1 MAQTIKLK
9 RSNTAGNLPTT
20 SDLALGEVA
29 INTKDG
35 KLFLRKHVDG
45 TDSGDAITM
54 YAPQG
59 LNTYGTQTYTVKV
72 ASKTSAHP
80 QQGTGSSSGY
90 FIDGLESP
98 FILLIPGNTYKFDQ
112 ADSSNSGHPLRF
124 YLEEDKTTAYT
135 TGVTTNGTAGSSG
148 AYTQIAVTTSTPQI
162 LYYQC
167 SSHGYMGSG
176 AYAITDA
183 IAANAVTATQIAA
196 NSVTTSELATNAVE
210 TLNITDAN
218 VTAAK
223 LGSGAV
229 TEAKIGTGAVT
240 TAKIG
245 ANAVTSAKIAT
256 NAVGSTEIAENSIL
270 TKHIDDNQVGI
281 DQLNVSDGSSGQAL
295 TTDGSGTLSFATVTS
310 SIAGASDTS
319 ISSPSSGQILV
330 HDGTDSFDNV
340 SISGDATLA
349 SNGALTIATN
359 AVTST
364 MIAQNSI
371 LTKHIDDNQIGIDQL
386 NVTDG
391 SNGQVLT
398 TDGSGSLSFTTVS
411 GGSGSTEDVFKTISV
426 SGQSD
431 VVADSDTDTLTL
443 AAGTGMSI
451 TTNAST
457 DTITFTSTATG
468 LSANAVT
475 ATHIATGA
483 VGASELAAT
492 SVTAGAYTNADITV
506 DADGRITAASNG
518 SSSGVSDNSITAAK
532 IATGAVG
539 ASELAATGVSA
550 GTYGSSTA
558 VPQVV
563 VDADGRLTSVSNVTI
578 SGGGGGGGVGLNQT
592 ISQFST
598 TGNGSTTAF
607 NTSITITDE
616 NLTWIFIDGVYQQKG
631 SYSTSGSTVTFSA
644 APPNSSTIEVMV
656 LESITTGGAFGHN
669 SFDGDGSTTDFTLGQ
684 TPTGEGDVIAFIDG
698 VYQNQDSFTLSG
710 SDIQFDTAPSNNT
723 KVIVYVVGGVVTGK
737 TQIVDT
743 FSGSTLISAGSPYN
757 CTLSINPV
765 KEENTNVY
773 IGGVYQPK
781 STYSLSGTTLT
792 LDAAPPSGTNN
803 IEVVIGQVT
812 TTTDV
817 GANAVNSA
825 AIATNAVGSTE
836 IAQNSILT
844 KHIDDAQVTAD
855 QLASDAVTTAKILD
869 ANVTTA
875 KIANNAITSAKIA
888 ANTILASEL
897 AQNILTASEI
907 TRLIPDTT
915 NVALPAGLTVD
926 TSTLV
931 VDASNNRVGI
941 GTTSPSNTLD
951 VVGGFNLSGNLFVDS
966 NVLATDVTNNRVGI
980 GTTSP
985 ARELV
990 VQNSSDHSIIS
1001 ALSGT
1006 SNIAGIV
1013 MGDTSDDD
1021 IGSVLYNN
1029 NGNYL
1034 YFNTNTGERMR
1045 IDSSGNVGIGTG
1057 SDTLTG
1063 KLTVKDSSTLDI
1075 NLIGNPPELNVEDTS
1090 STSGT
1095 KRARFTL
1102 DNNKVKIEG
1111 LADDDQSVTQSLFV
1125 ANLSDGKV
1133 HIGGTNP
1140 EEKLD
1145 VEGAIKVGAALQI
1158 GSNGTGQIG
1167 FNRNTFNGATYTSGL
1182 QRFQI
1187 NGPMSGSDFLHFQN
1201 YNSGGTYLDGLYIN
1215 GGKVGVGVSAPGEKF
1230 QVNGAIAVTGS
1241 LIDDRTATG
1250 TMDYVSGITRFVAY
1264 GGSGSE
1270 NGQIAFNTAVG
1281 GGSSTVKARISA
1293 GFTNTSTT
1301 ALPAFRTEGSYGG
1314 GIGMLDGVSQAGW
1327 YQQDSGDTCHHYVGK
1342 ESSDTPASKIVLT
1355 TRSNGHVGIMQGG
1368 SAAINHPLHVT
1379 REEAG
1384 YQVKF
1389 DNDNGSAQGLAIRIK
1404 ANDSGNFN
1412 AINTV
1417 SASSGSDKTVFN
1429 VRDDGIVTTPEQVY
1443 FLARRSGHL
1452 TSYNMNTTSGA
1463 TTTIFNDVLSSQSS
1477 AAGIA
1482 AFSTTDGTF
1491 SAPVDGLYLFHYS
1504 FYSSDTI
1511 EQAWFTS
1518 NGARINFTDVSANT
1532 NGSYT
1537 SGVLSVSMQY
1547 YMSAGA
1553 SIRVHPY
1560 SSGSSSAT
1568 IYDNDY
1574 HTYWKGILIG

>member
-72 ASKTSAHP
+72 DSKSAAHP
-80 QQGTGSSSGY
+80 QNGTGSSNGY

-167 SSHGYMGSG
+167 SSHAYMGSG

-518 SSSGVSDNSITAAK
+518 SSSGVSDNAITAAK

-539 ASELAATGVSA
+539 ASELASTGVSA
-550 GTYGSSTA
+550 GTYGSATA
-558 VPQVV
+558 SPQIT

-578 SGGGGGGGVGLNQT
+578 SGSGGGGGVGLNQT

-598 TGNGSTTAF
+598 TGDGSTTAF

-644 APPNSSTIEVMV
+644 APPNGSTIEVMV

-743 FSGSTLISAGSPYN
+743 FSGSTLITAGSPYN

-855 QLASDAVTTAKILD
+855 QLASDAVTTAKI
-869 ANVTTA
+869 
-875 KIANNAITSAKIA
+875 ANNAITSAKIA

-907 TRLIPDTT
+907 TRLIPDST
-915 NVALPAGLTVD
+915 NIVLPAAIEFGGGLTSPSGSNINIFSGSEVNIGTSSSTRFHID
-926 TSTLV
+926 T
-931 VDASNNRVGI
+931 NGKVGI
-941 GTTSPSNTLD
+941 GSTDPS
-951 VVGGFNLSGNLFVDS
+951 
-966 NVLATDVTNNRVGI
+966 
-980 GTTSP
+980 
-985 ARELV
+985 RELV
-990 VQNSSDHSIIS
+990 VQNTSDHAIIS

-1006 SNIAGIV
+1006 SNIAGMV
-1013 MGDTSDDD
+1013 MGDSSDDD

-1034 YFNTNTGERMR
+1034 YFTTNTGERMR

-1063 KLTVKDSSTLDI
+1063 KLTVKDSGTMDI
-1075 NLIGNPPELNVEDTS
+1075 NLIGNPPELNLEDTS

-1095 KRARFTL
+1095 KRGRLTL
-1102 DNNKVKIEG
+1102 DDNKLNIQG
-1111 LADDDQSVTQSLFV
+1111 LSDDDQSVTQSLFV
-1125 ANLSDGKV
+1125 ANLSNGNV
-1133 HIGGTNP
+1133 GIGETNP
-1140 EEKLD
+1140 L
-1145 VEGAIKVGAALQI
+1145 
-1158 GSNGTGQIG
+1158 
-1167 FNRNTFNGATYTSGL
+1167 R
-1182 QRFQI
+1182 R
-1187 NGPMSGSDFLHFQN
+1187 LHV
-1201 YNSGGTYLDGLYIN
+1201 NSGTTNVVARLQSTDSI
-1215 GGKVGVGVSAPGEKF
+1215 A
-1230 QVNGAIAVTGS
+1230 AIEFKDS
-1241 LIDDRTATG
+1241 
-1250 TMDYVSGITRFVAY
+1250 
-1264 GGSGSE
+1264 GGSAEVGC
-1270 NGQIAFNTAVG
+1270 NGNDVVFFPAGAESARV
-1281 GGSSTVKARISA
+1281 SS
-1293 GFTNTSTT
+1293 GFTNTSTS
-1301 ALPAFRTEGSYGG
+1301 ALPAFRTSGSYGG

-1327 YQQDSGDTCHHYVGK
+1327 YQQDNGDTFHHYVGK

-1355 TRSNGHVGIMQGG
+1355 TKANGHVGIMQGG
-1368 SAAINHPLHVT
+1368 SAAINHPLHIT

-1443 FLARRSGHL
+1443 FLARRSGNL
-1452 TSYNMNTTSGA
+1452 TSYNMNVTSGA
-1463 TTTIFNDVLSSQSS
+1463 TTAIFNSVLSAQSS

-1482 AFSTTDGTF
+1482 AFNTTNGTF
-1491 SAPVDGLYLFHYS
+1491 TAPVAGLYLFHYS
-1504 FYSSDTI
+1504 FYSDNTI
-1511 EQAWFTS
+1511 EQAWLTNS
-1518 NGARINFTDVSANT
+1518 SGGRIYWTDVTANT

-1537 SGVLSVSMQY
+1537 SGVFSVSIQY
-1547 YMSAGA
+1547 YMSEGA

-1560 SSGSSSAT
+1560 SSGSTGAL

-1574 HTYWKGILIG
+1574 HTYWKGVLLG